1 MYSCDVCK
9 YTSNNKKNYS
19 IHFETKK
26 HLTNFNNIKSCETHE
41 THETHEKINQQH
53 KWEQYKINTDI
64 THLDRIFA
72 IHRSYLFADL
82 RDYQLPQTYD
92 NPRYIYKA
100 SGIEMSCT

>member
-1 MYSCDVCK
+1 M
-9 YTSNNKKNYS
+9 
-19 IHFETKK
+19 HET
-26 HLTNFNNIKSCETHE
+26 HEMHEMHEMHE
-41 THETHEKINQQH
+41 THETHEMHETHEKIKQQH

-100 SGIEMSCT
+100 SGIEMIRI